1 MSDELVVAKTVQT
14 APLRTL
20 AEGLKSML
28 VEMSLV
34 FDKDGIR
41 MIAMDNTRTVLT
53 HMRLYANK
61 FEHYEYNHTAP
72 RLDVGLNTDHFHRVV
87 KTVTNDDT
95 ITFSVSKAE
104 SNHLTITLENGEKK
118 RRVRYRLNLLDRDD
132 SDISIPEREF
142 STRITMPS
150 LDFLK
155 ICRDM
160 TLLSAKTVDIKNVG
174 NALTFSCKGPFASQ
188 TVTMGDSAAD
198 SMSINK
204 KEENDEIV
212 SGTFSLPHLVLF
224 TKCSN
229 LSNNLEIHLK
239 NDWFL
244 MIRYVIA
251 NLGDIKLCLMPCSS

>member
-1 MSDELVVAKTVQT
+1 MSEDLVVAKTVQT
-14 APLRTL
+14 APIRTL

-34 FDKDGIR
+34 FDKEGIR
-41 MIAMDNTRTVLT
+41 MIAMDNTRTVMT

-61 FEHYEYNHTAP
+61 FEHFEYNHNAP
-72 RLDVGLNTDHFHRVV
+72 KLDVGLSTDHFYRIV

-118 RRVRYRLNLLDRDD
+118 RRIQYKLNLLDRDE
-132 SDISIPEREF
+132 SDIKMPETVF
-142 STRITMPS
+142 TTRITMPS
-150 LDFLK
+150 LDFQK

-160 TLLSAKTVDIKNVG
+160 TLLSAKTVDILNTG
-174 NALTFSCKGPFASQ
+174 NTLTFRCKGPFASQ
-188 TVTMGDSAAD
+188 TVTMGDSTSEMAIDKTD
-198 SMSINK
+198 SN
-204 KEENDEIV
+204 EIV

-229 LSNNLEIHLK
+229 LSNNLEVHMK

-251 NLGDIKLCLMPCSS
+251 NLGDIKLCLMPCSA

>member
-1 MSDELVVAKTVQT
+1 MPADDLVLAKTVQT
-14 APLRTL
+14 APIRTL

-53 HMRLYANK
+53 HMRLYASK
-61 FEHYEYNHTAP
+61 FEQFEYNHSAP
-72 RLDVGLNTDHFHRVV
+72 KLDVGVSTDHFYRIV

-95 ITFSVSKAE
+95 ITFSVSA
-104 SNHLTITLENGEKK
+104 SDTNHMYITLENGEKK
-118 RRVRYRLNLLDRDD
+118 RRTRYKLKLLERDD
-132 SDISIPEREF
+132 GDIPMPDTEF
-142 STRITMPS
+142 TTSMTMPS
-150 LDFLK
+150 ADFQK

-160 TLLSAKTVDIKNVG
+160 TLLSAKKVDIKHIDN
-174 NALTFSCKGPFASQ
+174 TMIMSCKGPFADQ
-188 TVTMGDSAAD
+188 TVTMGDNTSD
-198 SMSINK
+198 ITILK
-204 KEENDEIV
+204 KKTDEIV

-224 TKCSN
+224 TKCSQ
-229 LSNNLEIHLK
+229 LSNNLEIHMK

-251 NLGDIKLCLMPCSS
+251 NLGDIKLCLMPCSA

>member
-1 MSDELVVAKTVQT
+1 MSDDLVIAKTVQT
-14 APLRTL
+14 APMRIL

-53 HMRLYANK
+53 HMRLHASK
-61 FEHYEYNHTAP
+61 FEQYEYNHTAP
-72 RLDVGLNTDHFHRVV
+72 RLDVGLNTDHFYRIV

-95 ITFSVSKAE
+95 ITFSISKSE
-104 SNHLTITLENGEKK
+104 SNHLCITLENGEKK
-118 RRVRYRLNLLDRDD
+118 RRIKNKLNLLDRDE
-132 SDISIPEREF
+132 SDINMPETEF
-142 STRITMPS
+142 SARITMPS
-150 LDFLK
+150 MDFQK

-160 TLLSAKTVDIKNVG
+160 TLLSAKTVDVKNVG
-174 NALTFSCKGPFASQ
+174 GTLTFTCKGPFASQ
-188 TVTMGDSAAD
+188 TVTMGDSTSDMAITK
-198 SMSINK
+198 SK
-204 KEENDEIV
+204 PDEIV

-229 LSNNLEIHLK
+229 LSNNLEIHMK
-239 NDWFL
+239 NDWFI

>member
-1 MSDELVVAKTVQT
+1 MVAKTVQT
-14 APLRTL
+14 APIRIL

-53 HMRLYANK
+53 HMRLHANK
-61 FEHYEYNHTAP
+61 FEQYEYNHNAP
-72 RLDVGLNTDHFHRVV
+72 RLDVGLNTDHFYRIV

-95 ITFSVSKAE
+95 ITFSVSRAE
-104 SNHLTITLENGEKK
+104 SNHLTVTLENGEKK
-118 RRVRYRLNLLDRDD
+118 RRIRYKLNLLDRDD
-132 SDISIPEREF
+132 SDISMPETEF
-142 STRITMPS
+142 ATRITMPS
-150 LDFLK
+150 LDFQK

-160 TLLSAKTVDIKNVG
+160 TLLSAKTVDIKNIG
-174 NALTFSCKGPFASQ
+174 NTLTFSCKGPFASQ
-188 TVTMGDSAAD
+188 TVTMGNDDTSD
-198 SMSINK
+198 MSITK
-204 KEENDEIV
+204 KENDEIV

-229 LSNNLEIHLK
+229 LSNNLEVHMK

-251 NLGDIKLCLMPCSS
+251 NLGEIKLCLMPCST

>member
-1 MSDELVVAKTVQT
+1 MSDDLVVAKTVQT
-14 APLRTL
+14 APIRIL

-34 FDKDGIR
+34 FDKEGIR

-61 FEHYEYNHTAP
+61 FEQYEYNHSAP
-72 RLDVGLNTDHFHRVV
+72 RLDVGLNTDHFYRIV

-95 ITFSVSKAE
+95 ITFSVSRAE
-104 SNHLTITLENGEKK
+104 SNHLTVTLENGEKK
-118 RRVRYRLNLLDRDD
+118 RRIRYKLNLLDRDD
-132 SDISIPEREF
+132 SDISMPETEF
-142 STRITMPS
+142 ATRITMPS
-150 LDFLK
+150 LDFQK

-174 NALTFSCKGPFASQ
+174 NTLTFSCKGPFASQ
-188 TVTMGDSAAD
+188 TVSMGNDTTSD
-198 SMSINK
+198 MSITK
-204 KEENDEIV
+204 KENDEIV

-229 LSNNLEIHLK
+229 LSNNLEVHMK

-251 NLGDIKLCLMPCSS
+251 NLGDIKLCLMPCTV

>member
-1 MSDELVVAKTVQT
+1 MSSDELVVAKTVQT
-14 APLRTL
+14 SPIRTL

-53 HMRLYANK
+53 HMRLHAAK
-61 FEHYEYNHTAP
+61 FEHYEYNHSAP
-72 RLDVGLNTDHFHRVV
+72 RLDVGLNTDHFYRVV

-104 SNHLTITLENGEKK
+104 SNHLCIMIENGEKK
-118 RRVRYRLNLLDRDD
+118 RRTRYTIKLLDRDD
-132 SDISIPEREF
+132 SDIQMPETEF
-142 STRITMPS
+142 SARITMPS
-150 LDFLK
+150 LDFQK

-174 NALTFSCKGPFASQ
+174 NMLTFSCKGPFASQ
-188 TVTMGDSAAD
+188 TVTMGDSA
-198 SMSINK
+198 SEMSIDK
-204 KEENDEIV
+204 KENTEIV

-229 LSNNLEIHLK
+229 LSNNLEVHMK

-251 NLGDIKLCLMPCSS
+251 NLGDIKLCLMPCST

>member
-1 MSDELVVAKTVQT
+1 MSDDLVIAKTVQT
-14 APLRTL
+14 APIRIL

-53 HMRLYANK
+53 HMRLHASK
-61 FEHYEYNHTAP
+61 FEQYEYNHTAP
-72 RLDVGLNTDHFHRVV
+72 RLDVGLNTDHFYRIV

-95 ITFSVSKAE
+95 ITFSVSKSE
-104 SNHLTITLENGEKK
+104 SNHLCITLDNGEKK
-118 RRVRYRLNLLDRDD
+118 RRIKNKLNLLDRYE
-132 SDISIPEREF
+132 SDINMPETEF
-142 STRITMPS
+142 SARITMPS
-150 LDFLK
+150 MDSQK

-160 TLLSAKTVDIKNVG
+160 TLLSAKTVDVKNVG
-174 NALTFSCKGPFASQ
+174 GTLTFTCKGPFASQ
-188 TVTMGDSAAD
+188 TVTMGDSTSDMAITK
-198 SMSINK
+198 SK
-204 KEENDEIV
+204 PDEIV

-229 LSNNLEIHLK
+229 LSNNLEIHMK